1 MTVER
6 GQPNRDALKLKQRKV
21 VAAASYIA
29 AGAQVKYEKYDP
41 FIPTSLAS
49 FGTHC

>member
-1 MTVER
+1 M
-6 GQPNRDALKLKQRKV
+6 KLKMKKV

-29 AGAQVKYEKYDP
+29 AGVQVKYEKYEP
-41 FIPTSLAS
+41 FIPTSLPS